1 MLSHIHFSSVYCYT
15 ISNRCHL
22 LFTLHQFI
30 ATISRINVISYSL
43 MLLSVYCYTISNW
56 YYLLFTFHPFIAT
69 ISRIY
74 MLSLIHF
81 HPFMVQYLESMLS
94 LIHFHPFIATLSR
107 IDIISY
113 SLFISLLLH
122 YHESKKTDK
131 NMYYNGTL
139 LIPTKI
145 AVSWEEE
152 LMFIVGWLML
162 FSLEKSK
169 FLESSTVCYDS
180 HIIHVINFFFF
191 SLKHPWSFISSLW
204 YCTKYNQL
212 SMMQMQ

>member
-1 MLSHIHFSSVYCYT
+1 
-15 ISNRCHL
+15 
-22 LFTLHQFI
+22 
-30 ATISRINVISYSL
+30 
-43 MLLSVYCYTISNW
+43 
-56 YYLLFTFHPFIAT
+56 
-69 ISRIY
+69 

-145 AVSWEEE
+145 AVS
-152 LMFIVGWLML
+152 
-162 FSLEKSK
+162 
-169 FLESSTVCYDS
+169 
-180 HIIHVINFFFF
+180 
-191 SLKHPWSFISSLW
+191 
-204 YCTKYNQL
+204 
-212 SMMQMQ
+212 